1 MLHFG
6 NMSIPSMQKGLV
18 QGSAYST
25 DLTLVTDLPVPTPKP
40 SSTEHLV
47 RVHTTA
53 ITSGE
58 LLWPRY
64 FPVTADV
71 PKLLVPCA
79 DVAGTVVTAPAN
91 SPFQP
96 GAEVYARSNYRRS
109 GCARE
114 YTILLPEEMA
124 LRPQKISWAESA
136 AVPMSAQ
143 TAWQALFGHAGLE
156 DIAGEGARGNRIF
169 VTGAAGG
176 AGVWMV
182 QLAKWAG
189 AEVIALCGRG
199 KAEWVKDLGADVV
212 VDYSQVDV
220 TQWAR
225 EAQSTIDIVVDCVGR
240 KTLETCWWVV
250 KDAGTLIS
258 IVQQPGDMR
267 PAEMKRQKED
277 VRDLFFVMEP
287 DGEQLRRVTE
297 MIEKGEGRPS
307 LDSVYPLDRFQEAFD
322 KVESGKTRGKVIL
335 DLFAK

>member
-1 MLHFG
+1 
-6 NMSIPSMQKGLV
+6 MSIPLTQKAIV

-25 DLTLVTDLPVPTPKP
+25 SLTLVTDHPVPTPKP
-40 SSTEHLV
+40 FSTEHLV

-64 FPVTADV
+64 FPVETAE
-71 PKLLVPCA
+71 PKILVPCA
-79 DVAGTVVTAPAN
+79 DVAGTVVTAPAD

-96 GAEVYARSNYRRS
+96 GSEVYARSNYRRS

-114 YTILLPEEMA
+114 YTILLTEEMA
-124 LRPQKISWAESA
+124 LRPQNLLWAESA

-143 TAWQALFGHAGLE
+143 TAWQALFDHAGIE
-156 DIAGEGARGNRIF
+156 AIADEGAKDKLVF

-189 AEVIALCGRG
+189 AEVVALCGPG
-199 KAEWVKDLGADVV
+199 KAEWVQQLGADLVL
-212 VDYSQVDV
+212 DYSQVDV
-220 TQWAR
+220 AQWVVDTQ
-225 EAQSTIDIVVDCVGR
+225 SHCDIVIDCVGG
-240 KTLETCWWVV
+240 KTLENCWKVV
-250 KDAGTLIS
+250 QGAGILIS
-258 IVQQPGDMR
+258 IVQPPGDVK
-267 PAEMKRQKED
+267 PADIEGQKEN

-297 MIEKGEGRPS
+297 MIESGKGRPS
-307 LDSVYPLDRFQEAFD
+307 LDSAYRFDRFQEAFD
-322 KVESGKTRGKVIL
+322 KVASRKTRGKVVL
-335 DLFAK
+335 ELLAE